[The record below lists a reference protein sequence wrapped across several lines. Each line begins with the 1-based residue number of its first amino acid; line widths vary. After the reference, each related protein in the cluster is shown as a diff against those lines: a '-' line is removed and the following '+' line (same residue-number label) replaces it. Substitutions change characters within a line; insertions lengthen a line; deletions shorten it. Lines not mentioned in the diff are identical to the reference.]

1 MGHLYARHAQ
11 SSRHAHTAHTT
22 HSNNVRAISRRKLAH
37 NTGASSAAHLHTT
50 TAQPPRGMLGARGTY
65 VYSKAHLVIS
75 RVRRAVAC
83 SLPVLVDHLF
93 PVVVVVVVSLSLT
106 HSPRWH
112 QICALAHSIAVASIH
127 ALPCITRAP
136 CARMQGR
143 RRQRAKL
150 GGVERRAPPHA
161 RAVVFNTPPPQSPFR
176 A

>member
-37 NTGASSAAHLHTT
+37 TTGASSAAHLHTT

-93 PVVVVVVVSLSLT
+93 PVVVVSSSLSHSLT
-106 HSPRWH
+106 LLDGIKSALSPTPSLWH
-112 QICALAHSIAVASIH
+112 PSTPCPASPAH
-127 ALPCITRAP
+127 
-136 CARMQGR
+136 
-143 RRQRAKL
+143 
-150 GGVERRAPPHA
+150 HA
-161 RAVVFNTPPPQSPFR
+161 RACKAGAGRGPSL
-176 A
+176 AGS